1 MKKKKIILTGA
12 AVAAVVVIG
21 IGAWTLFGRKS
32 SDGSTENVVYVNSV
46 DNLMN
51 PGSGNGAVNRFAGV
65 VETQKQVDIQQSQD
79 KTVKDI
85 YVEVGQEVSKGD
97 PLFSYDTEKS
107 QEDLEKAKLEL
118 ERIDNNIGNK
128 QNEIAALEKEKKS
141 AGNDAQ
147 LDYTMQIQSAQMELK
162 QSEYEKKS
170 KQVEIQKLQD
180 SIENCQVTSEIDGV
194 VKSIN
199 NGNQDSNSYSGDSQA
214 FMSIIAMGD
223 FRIKCKVNE
232 QNIASVTPGQAVIVH
247 SRVDDS
253 VTWKGTMGAVDKE
266 NPGNGSN
273 NGYYFSSGDGST
285 QSNSY
290 PFYIELDS
298 SEGLMLGQHVYVEAD
313 YGQSEEKAGIW
324 LDESFICDA
333 DTDSPYVWV
342 DDGKG
347 KLEKGSVTL
356 GQHDDEL
363 FQYEIAD
370 GLSKD
375 DMITYPEEGLKEG
388 MKTAVGSNGQMGQS
402 NPVTDGEDMDFSNED
417 YSEEENSGSDLSD
430 ENMDGVDSGGCT
442 VILELKDICKD
453 YIQGKMVIP
462 VLKHIDF
469 QMEKGEYV
477 AIMGPSG
484 SGKTT
489 LMNIV
494 GCLDQAT
501 SGQLFLDGQDI
512 SKCTENEMSDLRLKK
527 IGFVFQNFQLL
538 SRQTA
543 LENVE
548 LPLTYAGVAKKER
561 RERALQALTRVGL
574 EDRVNFQPNQLS
586 GGQKQR
592 VAIARALVNRP
603 KILLA
608 DEPTGALDSTSGE
621 QVMELFQSLNDEG
634 VSVLMI
640 THDSEIAA
648 KAQRKVIIRDG
659 IMKKEEQ
666 P

>member
-1 MKKKKIILTGA
+1 M
-12 AVAAVVVIG
+12 
-21 IGAWTLFGRKS
+21 
-32 SDGSTENVVYVNSV
+32 
-46 DNLMN
+46 
-51 PGSGNGAVNRFAGV
+51 
-65 VETQKQVDIQQSQD
+65 
-79 KTVKDI
+79 
-85 YVEVGQEVSKGD
+85 
-97 PLFSYDTEKS
+97 
-107 QEDLEKAKLEL
+107 
-118 ERIDNNIGNK
+118 
-128 QNEIAALEKEKKS
+128 
-141 AGNDAQ
+141 
-147 LDYTMQIQSAQMELK
+147 
-162 QSEYEKKS
+162 
-170 KQVEIQKLQD
+170 
-180 SIENCQVTSEIDGV
+180 
-194 VKSIN
+194 
-199 NGNQDSNSYSGDSQA
+199 
-214 FMSIIAMGD
+214 
-223 FRIKCKVNE
+223 
-232 QNIASVTPGQAVIVH
+232 
-247 SRVDDS
+247 
-253 VTWKGTMGAVDKE
+253 
-266 NPGNGSN
+266 
-273 NGYYFSSGDGST
+273 
-285 QSNSY
+285 
-290 PFYIELDS
+290 
-298 SEGLMLGQHVYVEAD
+298 
-313 YGQSEEKAGIW
+313 
-324 LDESFICDA
+324 
-333 DTDSPYVWV
+333 
-342 DDGKG
+342 
-347 KLEKGSVTL
+347 
-356 GQHDDEL
+356 
-363 FQYEIAD
+363 
-370 GLSKD
+370 
-375 DMITYPEEGLKEG
+375 
-388 MKTAVGSNGQMGQS
+388 
-402 NPVTDGEDMDFSNED
+402 
-417 YSEEENSGSDLSD
+417 
-430 ENMDGVDSGGCT
+430 
-442 VILELKDICKD
+442 ILELKDICKD
-453 YIQGKMVIP
+453 YLQGKMVIP

-469 QMEKGEYV
+469 QMEQGEYV

-592 VAIARALVNRP
+592 VAIARALVNQP

-640 THDSEIAA
+640 THASEIAA

>member
-1 MKKKKIILTGA
+1 M
-12 AVAAVVVIG
+12 
-21 IGAWTLFGRKS
+21 
-32 SDGSTENVVYVNSV
+32 
-46 DNLMN
+46 
-51 PGSGNGAVNRFAGV
+51 
-65 VETQKQVDIQQSQD
+65 
-79 KTVKDI
+79 
-85 YVEVGQEVSKGD
+85 
-97 PLFSYDTEKS
+97 
-107 QEDLEKAKLEL
+107 
-118 ERIDNNIGNK
+118 
-128 QNEIAALEKEKKS
+128 
-141 AGNDAQ
+141 
-147 LDYTMQIQSAQMELK
+147 
-162 QSEYEKKS
+162 
-170 KQVEIQKLQD
+170 
-180 SIENCQVTSEIDGV
+180 
-194 VKSIN
+194 
-199 NGNQDSNSYSGDSQA
+199 
-214 FMSIIAMGD
+214 
-223 FRIKCKVNE
+223 
-232 QNIASVTPGQAVIVH
+232 
-247 SRVDDS
+247 
-253 VTWKGTMGAVDKE
+253 
-266 NPGNGSN
+266 
-273 NGYYFSSGDGST
+273 
-285 QSNSY
+285 
-290 PFYIELDS
+290 
-298 SEGLMLGQHVYVEAD
+298 
-313 YGQSEEKAGIW
+313 
-324 LDESFICDA
+324 
-333 DTDSPYVWV
+333 
-342 DDGKG
+342 
-347 KLEKGSVTL
+347 
-356 GQHDDEL
+356 
-363 FQYEIAD
+363 
-370 GLSKD
+370 
-375 DMITYPEEGLKEG
+375 
-388 MKTAVGSNGQMGQS
+388 
-402 NPVTDGEDMDFSNED
+402 
-417 YSEEENSGSDLSD
+417 
-430 ENMDGVDSGGCT
+430 
-442 VILELKDICKD
+442 ILELKDICKD

-469 QMEKGEYV
+469 QMEQGEYV

-648 KAQRKVIIRDG
+648 KAQRK
-659 IMKKEEQ
+659 
-666 P
+666 